1 MNYEN
6 NKNVGINNN
15 NINNNKENDI
25 NENQKKLSVININ
38 NNRKKVIKQ
47 KKRKSKVK
55 RKRQTQI
62 LKSKNKLSAINI
74 DLKSNDGKKIL
85 DQNSIDKVINIE
97 KIINANLEKNASMK
111 LNDYELNFLGY
122 KEAID
127 LDKRSYM
134 EYYWSLIKTKQL
146 LIFTF
151 YFTKD
156 YNSYIIKIELFLFA
170 FALYLTI
177 SALFFTD
184 NTIHQIYEDEGI
196 FNFLYNT
203 PQIIYSTI
211 ISAVINMIVKSL
223 SLTESKILELKKEKT
238 ELRLNVKIVEIKK
251 SLKLKFILFY
261 IISSVFL
268 VFFWIYLS
276 CFCAVYR
283 NTQYHLIKN
292 TLLSF
297 ALSLLYPFVLN
308 LIPIFIRIPAIK
320 SKKSEYMY
328 KISKVIQLI

>member
-1 MNYEN
+1 
-6 NKNVGINNN
+6 
-15 NINNNKENDI
+15 
-25 NENQKKLSVININ
+25 
-38 NNRKKVIKQ
+38 
-47 KKRKSKVK
+47 
-55 RKRQTQI
+55 
-62 LKSKNKLSAINI
+62 
-74 DLKSNDGKKIL
+74 
-85 DQNSIDKVINIE
+85 
-97 KIINANLEKNASMK
+97 MK

-146 LIFTF
+146 IVFTF
-151 YFTKD
+151 YFNKD

-170 FALYLTI
+170 FALYLTV

-184 NTIHQIYEDEGI
+184 NTIHQIYEDAGI
-196 FNFLYNT
+196 FNFIYNI

-211 ISAVINMIVKSL
+211 ISAVINIIVKSL
-223 SLTESKILELKKEKT
+223 SLSENKILELKKEKT
-238 ELRLNVKIVEIKK
+238 EVKLNNKILEIIK

-261 IISSVFL
+261 IISSIFL

-297 ALSLLYPFVLN
+297 ALSLLYPFALN

-320 SKKSEYMY
+320 SKNNECMY
-328 KISKVIQLI
+328 KISKIAQLV